1 VTVDPKREAQIRA
14 ALAAGKIPK
23 EYDGDV
29 VDGDWEDMARE
40 LLREVDALRD
50 RLQDAEDE
58 YREFQER
65 QD

>member
-1 VTVDPKREAQIRA
+1 MNPRREAEIRA
-14 ALAAGKIPK
+14 ALAAGEIPE

-40 LLREVDALRD
+40 LLAEVDALRVK
-50 RLQDAEDE
+50 LEDAEE
-58 YREFQER
+58 EFQER

>member
-1 VTVDPKREAQIRA
+1 MDPKREAQIRA
-14 ALAAGKIPK
+14 ALAAGEIP
-23 EYDGDV
+23 EEHDGDV